1 MRIEDMITWLILW
14 QILPTTSIEN
24 DRDLNFDIRV
34 KPQYLNTNSLGW
46 SPYIEH
52 YLSKIVE
59 SIILKSLR
67 SSFLFAL
74 TIFLLD

>member
-34 KPQYLNTNSLGW
+34 KPQYLNTNSLRW
-46 SPYIEH
+46 SPYIAH
-52 YLSKIVE
+52 YLSEIVE
-59 SIILKSLR
+59 GIWNP
-67 SSFLFAL
+67 
-74 TIFLLD
+74 

>member
-14 QILPTTSIEN
+14 QILPTTSTEN

-46 SPYIEH
+46 SPYIAH
-52 YLSKIVE
+52 YLSEIVE
-59 SIILKSLR
+59 SIWNP
-67 SSFLFAL
+67 
-74 TIFLLD
+74 